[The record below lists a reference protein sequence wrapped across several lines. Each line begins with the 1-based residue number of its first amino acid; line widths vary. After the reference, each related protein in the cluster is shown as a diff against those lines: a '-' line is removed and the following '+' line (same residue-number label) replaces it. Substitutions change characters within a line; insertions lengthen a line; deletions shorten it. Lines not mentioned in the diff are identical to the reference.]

1 MFYLTQIITTFQVV
15 FQIKILLS
23 TQPAFFESIT
33 QVLNKMF
40 GVPINVIR
48 NSTLLEFG
56 CGNNIIFRYI
66 PSYFIKT
73 IWGMRVFHQF
83 VEECDSAWELPVTRE
98 TLAEANVGGC
108 YSGNVWVLTGSTAA
122 DTDMF

>member
-73 IWGMRVFHQF
+73 I
-83 VEECDSAWELPVTRE
+83 
-98 TLAEANVGGC
+98 
-108 YSGNVWVLTGSTAA
+108 
-122 DTDMF
+122 